1 MSEFTARPFTR
12 VVFNRL
18 IHSMIA
24 LVLILCSQ
32 AQAMQE
38 APDVLVKRLSQEVIE
53 VIKSDPLVQTGDRAR
68 VHQVVEDKL
77 LPHFDFTR
85 MSALAMGKNWRAA
98 SPDQKQR
105 IEIEFRTLLVHTY
118 SGALAQYRDEILQ
131 YKPLRAKPNAT
142 DVIVKTLVMKPG
154 RTPIQIDYSMAKT
167 PQGSWKAYDVIVG
180 GVSLVTNY
188 REEFKAQIQ
197 SAGIEGL
204 ITTLTEK
211 NKGKTAK

>member
-1 MSEFTARPFTR
+1 MSEFTAQLFTCR
-12 VVFNRL
+12 VFNRL
-18 IHSMIA
+18 IRSMFVLA
-24 LVLILCSQ
+24 LMLCSQ
-32 AQAMQE
+32 ARASEE

-53 VIKSDPLVQTGDRAR
+53 VIKSDPLVQAGDRAR

-77 LPHFDFTR
+77 LPHFDFMR

-105 IEIEFRTLLVHTY
+105 IEVEFRTLLVHTY
-118 SGALAQYRDEILQ
+118 SGALTQYRDEVLQ

-142 DVIVKTLVMKPG
+142 EVIVRTLVMKPG

-167 PQGSWKAYDVIVG
+167 AQGGWKAYDVIVG

-188 REEFKAQIQ
+188 REEFNAQIQ
-197 SAGIEGL
+197 SNGIEGL
-204 ITTLTEK
+204 ITTLTKK
-211 NKGKTAK
+211 NKGEAVK